1 MFGTNRELTTVQ
13 CCVCKRFI
21 ALRVDRDDLARHQ
34 YGGVLIQ
41 DAFRYLDSGE
51 RELLLTATCPDC
63 WARLCP
69 DPVAFPF
76 AYN

>member
-1 MFGTNRELTTVQ
+1 MYGANRQPTAIQ
-13 CCVCKRFI
+13 CMVCKKFVAI
-21 ALRVDRDDLARHQ
+21 RVDRDDLARVL

-41 DAFRYLDSGE
+41 DCMPYLDSGS

-63 WARLCP
+63 WDLLCP
-69 DPVAFPF
+69 DPVAFPL